1 MDLKSYQ
8 GSFKRFLRP
17 TKKRIRVLS
26 MSSSVHV
33 CSETDI
39 ATPPCLRRIELGTIS
54 WVDSGQIVS
63 SGLHGGVSNVDKMD
77 TIRARANSVLWS
89 GDIII
94 VKRTS
99 PPQRPD
105 LLLHHVVLAERPALC
120 GKLARFLGSSTMN
133 TLFQR
138 QGLDGS
144 KGCRPS
150 EYLMYRVAKS
160 IEQRGDDIE
169 TGSDSGL

>member
-1 MDLKSYQ
+1 M
-8 GSFKRFLRP
+8 
-17 TKKRIRVLS
+17 
-26 MSSSVHV
+26 HV

-39 ATPPCLRRIELGTIS
+39 ATLPCLRRIELGTIS

-105 LLLHHVVLAERPALC
+105 LLLHHCSPRRAPGTMREVGQIPRLFNDEHVVSKTR
-120 GKLARFLGSSTMN
+120 LGW
-133 TLFQR
+133 
-138 QGLDGS
+138 
-144 KGCRPS
+144 
-150 EYLMYRVAKS
+150 E
-160 IEQRGDDIE
+160 
-169 TGSDSGL
+169 